1 MAALLVVED
10 DPVQRKMMQRLLG
23 LHFAVEAVDQF
34 AALDMD
40 WAGYDVALVDVLMA
54 VHDGPWLVRNAA
66 GRGETMPIVIFYSA
80 LPVELLQREALGL
93 DSGAYYYLSKTGS
106 VSDLVGTIKA
116 LCEY

>member
-1 MAALLVVED
+1 
-10 DPVQRKMMQRLLG
+10 
-23 LHFAVEAVDQF
+23 
-34 AALDMD
+34 
-40 WAGYDVALVDVLMA
+40 
-54 VHDGPWLVRNAA
+54 
-66 GRGETMPIVIFYSA
+66 VIFYSA

>member
-66 GRGETMPIVIFYSA
+66 ERGGVMPIVIFYSA